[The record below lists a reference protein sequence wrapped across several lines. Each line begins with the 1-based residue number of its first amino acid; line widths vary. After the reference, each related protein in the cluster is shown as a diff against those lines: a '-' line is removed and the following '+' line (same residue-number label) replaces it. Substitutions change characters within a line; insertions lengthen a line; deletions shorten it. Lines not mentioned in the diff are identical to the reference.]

1 MKTFTHVAGLPVLPE
16 LTKVDTPQG
25 RLYTLPSGIHVPSV
39 TTVLG
44 HFSKDHIKEWQ
55 ERVGEIEADAVLKR
69 AGVRG
74 TKFHTMMEKYL
85 RNDKTIFEGVMP
97 DMRQAF
103 RDVKRI
109 LNLIDNIHYMEKA
122 LYSETLGIAGRSDVI
137 AEFAKTLS
145 IIDFKT
151 SLKKKKEEWITN
163 YFEQATCYSLMLEE
177 MTGIVAD
184 QIVIIIS
191 VDGEEHPQVFV
202 RDRNVYVDSLLDK
215 IDTYKK
221 EMELVP

>member
-1 MKTFTHVAGLPVLPE
+1 MKTFTHVPAPALPVISS
-16 LTKVDTPQG
+16 VDTPKG
-25 RLYTLPSGIHVPSV
+25 RLYTLPSGLQVPSV

-44 HFSKDHIKEWQ
+44 HFSKKHITEWQ
-55 ERVGEIEADAVLKR
+55 NKVGIEEAAAITRR

-85 RNDKTIFEGVMP
+85 SNDKTLFEGVMP

-103 RDVKRI
+103 RDCMRI
-109 LNLIDNIHYMEKA
+109 LNLVDNILYMEKA
-122 LYSETLGIAGRSDVI
+122 LYSEVLGVAGRSDVI
-137 AEFAKTLS
+137 ADFANVLS

-151 SLKKKKEEWITN
+151 SLKKKKEEWITH

-177 MTGIVAD
+177 RTGIVAE

-202 RDRNVYVDSLLDK
+202 RDRNVYIDGLLDK
-215 IDTYKK
+215 IETYKK
-221 EMELVP
+221 EMESVS

>member
-1 MKTFTHVAGLPVLPE
+1 MKTFTHLDGLPELPE
-16 LTKVDTPQG
+16 LTKVDTPKG
-25 RLYTLPSGIHVPSV
+25 RLYTLPSGIQVPSV

-44 HFSKDHIKEWQ
+44 HFSKGHIKKWQ
-55 ERVGEIEADAVLKR
+55 ERVGEIEADAILKR

-85 RNDKTIFEGVMP
+85 SNDKTLFEGVMP

-103 RDVKRI
+103 NDVKRI
-109 LNLIDNIHYMEKA
+109 LNLVDNIHYMEKA
-122 LYSETLGIAGRSDVI
+122 LYSEVLGVAGRSDVI
-137 AEFAKTLS
+137 AEFANVPS

-177 MTGIVAD
+177 RTGIVAE

-202 RDRNVYVDSLLDK
+202 RDRNVYIDSLLDK
-215 IDTYKK
+215 IETYKK
-221 EMELVP
+221 ETGLVS